1 MVSGNYVMDLLIYD
15 GWAIYAHVGEIP
27 HNKQPAIEHS
37 LKTSFSCEE
46 WYYEDSHIYNI
57 NIDTSVKVEFKEET
71 TEQEREMGLSR
82 YGLVLRSVYF
92 DTWRN
97 RDEHKNF
104 CTEVL
109 SKIRW
114 KKQAFYWLDGK
125 MIPLPQTSRL
135 KKKRK

>member
-1 MVSGNYVMDLLIYD
+1 MDLLIYD

-97 RDEHKNF
+97 RDEHK
-104 CTEVL
+104 
-109 SKIRW
+109 KILLRSFKQNQMEKTGFLLVRW
-114 KKQAFYWLDGK
+114 
-125 MIPLPQTSRL
+125 
-135 KKKRK
+135 